1 LDDKKKLVDYAKDKL
16 EAMKTETSELSVLEM
31 NLKEEIDMVRAQK
44 MEVLADSDKLKI
56 EKAKFEAEWEL
67 IDEKRE

>member
-1 LDDKKKLVDYAKDKL
+1 
-16 EAMKTETSELSVLEM
+16 
-31 NLKEEIDMVRAQK
+31 
-44 MEVLADSDKLKI
+44 MEVLTDSDKLKI

>member
-1 LDDKKKLVDYAKDKL
+1 LDDKKKLVDYAKERL

-44 MEVLADSDKLKI
+44 MEVLTDSDKLKI